1 MITRLTKIQLIIFAI
16 VTLLGGAFVGGRY
29 ANIDRLFIDRSYP
42 VTADFRDSG
51 GIFAGA
57 EVTYRGIAV
66 GKVGKLEFTDN
77 GVRATLD
84 IENDAPKIS
93 DDVNALVANK
103 SAVGEQFVDLQPQ
116 SNSSP
121 YLRSG
126 SNIPLARTKVPI
138 DTTKIL
144 LDASA
149 FVGSIDT
156 ESLQTLIN
164 ELGLAFAGDG
174 RDLSI
179 IIDTMTQ
186 FIQTADDNF
195 EVTRSLIRGSSSV
208 LQTLVDKRGQ
218 FSSFTNDLALL
229 SDTLRAS
236 DQDLRRL
243 FDEGSSSARLVKNV
257 VKENNKDLQSI
268 FKDLNTLTES
278 VDEFHKGIEV
288 ISILFPYLV
297 HGSFTATSQ
306 TEPGNWAGRIGLI
319 LESPIDNPNTP
330 GPDSQKATACLHS
343 NGGADAEAYRERR
356 EPNELGDRE
365 VEIGTDCKNEDKV
378 PFNPGFVELY
388 KNGGGA
394 VNHPYHPPNSYHERA
409 AVASAPGKDSWKWLL
424 IGPASS

>member
-16 VTLLGGAFVGGRY
+16 VTVLGGAFVGGRY

-66 GKVGKLEFTDN
+66 GKVGRLEFTDS

-103 SAVGEQFVDLQPQ
+103 SAVGEQFIDLQPQ

-126 SNIPLARTKVPI
+126 SNIPLSRTKVPI

-144 LDASA
+144 LDTSA

-156 ESLQTLIN
+156 ESLKTFVN

-179 IIDTMTQ
+179 IIDTMTS

-195 EVTRSLIRGSSSV
+195 EVTRELIRGSSTV

-229 SDTLRAS
+229 SDTLVRS
-236 DQDLRRL
+236 DKDIRRL

-268 FKDLNTLTES
+268 FDDLNTVSDS

-319 LESPIDNPNTP
+319 FESPIDNPETE
-330 GPDSQKATACLHS
+330 GPDSQKDTACLFE
-343 NGGADAEAYRERR
+343 NGGADAEGYRARR
-356 EPNELGDRE
+356 APNDLDDRE
-365 VEIGTDCKNEDKV
+365 LDIGADCKNDQKV
-378 PFNPGFVELY
+378 PFNPRFVELY

-394 VNHPYHPPNSYHERA
+394 EGHPYHERA

-424 IGPASS
+424 LGPASS